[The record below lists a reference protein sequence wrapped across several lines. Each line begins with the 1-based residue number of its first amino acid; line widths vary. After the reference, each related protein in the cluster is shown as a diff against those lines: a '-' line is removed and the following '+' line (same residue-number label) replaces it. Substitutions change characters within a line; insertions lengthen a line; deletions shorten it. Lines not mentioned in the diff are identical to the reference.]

1 MITKISVKTN
11 TNAELFSVKLQIV
24 QKYAAAA
31 ADSHKS
37 GHKSLHDLKNTVASS
52 LMLRTDASSFVIAAV
67 ILIAL
72 IGGVILDL
80 TDAACFSSSRFNCK
94 ISS

>member
-37 GHKSLHDLKNTVASS
+37 GHKSLHDLKNTNDVVVA
-52 LMLRTDASSFVIAAV
+52 
-67 ILIAL
+67 
-72 IGGVILDL
+72 
-80 TDAACFSSSRFNCK
+80 
-94 ISS
+94 

>member
-24 QKYAAAA
+24 QKYAAVA

-37 GHKSLHDLKNTVASS
+37 GHKSLHDLKNTND
-52 LMLRTDASSFVIAAV
+52 MG
-67 ILIAL
+67 AL
-72 IGGVILDL
+72 KTTWTIKGEGGVIEMSTLL
-80 TDAACFSSSRFNCK
+80 NKSY
-94 ISS
+94 